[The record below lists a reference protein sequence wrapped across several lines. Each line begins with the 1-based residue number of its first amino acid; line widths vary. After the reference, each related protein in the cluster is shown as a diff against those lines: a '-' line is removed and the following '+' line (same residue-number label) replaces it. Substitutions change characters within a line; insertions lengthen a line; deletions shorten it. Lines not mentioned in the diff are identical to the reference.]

1 MRQMRVEHHHIIC
14 INQFQ
19 VIQTFFYSLKKYTV
33 LTRLFDLFIKKE
45 EENIWCLRRMIM
57 RTSIFGEYNR
67 ENFNVIRG
75 LKFTIFFVFCD
86 SQVIIKKTILLYAF
100 IQFKCLISKAK
111 NAIFTGNFG
120 IYISRF

>member
-1 MRQMRVEHHHIIC
+1 MGMEHHHIIC
-14 INQFQ
+14 INQFH

-33 LTRLFDLFIKKE
+33 LTRLVGLFIKKEEENIYVWLIYKKE

-67 ENFNVIRG
+67 ENFNVICG

-86 SQVIIKKTILLYAF
+86 SQVM
-100 IQFKCLISKAK
+100 
-111 NAIFTGNFG
+111 
-120 IYISRF
+120 